1 MSVIHRFL
9 RQEATWE
16 KLTDANSYTGD
27 TFDNPETIS
36 VRWFTETERVED
48 QDAADGIITLAKTYI
63 STTTAVSTGD
73 RITDENGT
81 VRFVE
86 SVRKNRTAK
95 GSFSHYVA
103 ALQ

>member
-1 MSVIHRFL
+1 MSIIHRFL

-16 KLTDANSYTGD
+16 ALTDANSYTGD
-27 TFDNPETIS
+27 TFADAETIS
-36 VRWFTETERVED
+36 VRWFTETERIED
-48 QDAADGIITLAKTYI
+48 QEGADGIITLAKTYI

-73 RITDENGT
+73 KITDENGT

-86 SVRKNRTAK
+86 SVRKNRSAK
-95 GSFSHYVA
+95 GTFSHYVA